1 MPKTNKNKC
10 LNGKFHKMVAG
21 RIINRNALYVFFRKS
36 IGTLPEI
43 DESVNDS
50 GNLVEHDAVNL
61 TQPSGETI
69 LVIPE

>member
-1 MPKTNKNKC
+1 MSIFYN
-10 LNGKFHKMVAG
+10 
-21 RIINRNALYVFFRKS
+21 IINRNALYVFFRKS
-36 IGTLPEI
+36 IGTLLEI

-69 LVIPE
+69 LVTPE